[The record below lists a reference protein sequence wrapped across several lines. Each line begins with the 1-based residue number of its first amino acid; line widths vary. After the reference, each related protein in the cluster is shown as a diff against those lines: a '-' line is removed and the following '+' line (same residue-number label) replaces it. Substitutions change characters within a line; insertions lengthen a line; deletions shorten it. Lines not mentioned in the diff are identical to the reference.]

1 MLHDYR
7 GWKKIFEN
15 IQVGSATYLTFDYS
29 GIDLDEEAK
38 KAVLDFFSQFRDL
51 KAVDA
56 SVTLGFKP
64 IETSNEAKITLE
76 STVEELDLL
85 SAIGASLKTSYAFGF
100 RILLNSSTLSSNNGD
115 ALRMIDFNEKGQ
127 RFTFVFFG
135 DQTKAEIDEL
145 VAQAFSEKKIREH
158 AYPLFKR
165 TISPAL
171 VESDLTGTI
180 QDLSSLNQ
188 ELEEAVL
195 NEKEISPTSHIS
207 ASTGF
212 NFSLYFL
219 LVHLQKTFKVS
230 REDVDTLSKEKLYN
244 QTFETLKADADRF
257 NRLDDQQKR
266 DFVKSLVSF
275 QSELSRTI
283 QQGFRIDKKIS
294 SRQLLRT
301 FSMLSDSGITEL
313 DLEKYYE
320 PS

>member
-51 KAVDA
+51 KAVDV
-56 SVTLGFKP
+56 SVKLGFKP
-64 IETSNEAKITLE
+64 IETSNEVKITLE

-127 RFTFVFFG
+127 KFTFVFFG

-158 AYPLFKR
+158 LFKR

-171 VESDLTGTI
+171 VESDLNGTI

>member
-64 IETSNEAKITLE
+64 TETSNEAKITLE

-115 ALRMIDFNEKGQ
+115 TLRMIDFNEKGQ
-127 RFTFVFFG
+127 KFTFVFFG

-158 AYPLFKR
+158 LFKR

-171 VESDLTGTI
+171 VESDLNGTI